1 MAIPANFDSATG
13 ALTGDHLDNTIA
25 TGRDAAR
32 PTPNLRGDPDAGGQI
47 QSAVHQPTPSLRGDP
62 DDGGQIQSAVH
73 RPTPSLRDDP
83 DAGGQ
88 IQSAV
93 HRPTPSLRDDPD
105 AGGQIQGV
113 VHRPTPSLRD
123 DPDAGGIQS
132 TVHRPT
138 PSLGSDPD
146 SGGQIQSAMQRPT
159 PSLWDDPD
167 AGGQIQS
174 VVQQF
179 AGGQHTFTA
188 PDMAGASDQLVMLG
202 ATSRLVQAMASFS
215 AAGAADTSN
224 TLPLGAETSQP
235 SFLTTPQHA

>member
-1 MAIPANFDSATG
+1 MAIPASFDSATG
-13 ALTGDHLDNTIA
+13 ALTGDNLDNTIA

-32 PTPNLRGDPDAGGQI
+32 M
-47 QSAVHQPTPSLRGDP
+47 TPSLRGDP

-93 HRPTPSLRDDPD
+93 HRPAPSLRSDPD
-105 AGGQIQGV
+105 AGGQIQ
-113 VHRPTPSLRD
+113 S
-123 DPDAGGIQS
+123 DPDA
-132 TVHRPT
+132 
-138 PSLGSDPD
+138 
-146 SGGQIQSAMQRPT
+146 GGQIQSAMQRPT

-174 VVQQF
+174 VVQPF

-188 PDMAGASDQLVMLG
+188 SDLAGASDQLLMHG
-202 ATSRLVQAMASFS
+202 ATSRLVQATASFS
-215 AAGAADTSN
+215 AAGAADTST

-235 SFLTTPQHA
+235 SFLTTPQHP

>member
-1 MAIPANFDSATG
+1 MAIPASFDSATG
-13 ALTGDHLDNTIA
+13 ALTGDNLDNTIA

-32 PTPNLRGDPDAGGQI
+32 PTPSLRGDPDAGGQI
-47 QSAVHQPTPSLRGDP
+47 QSAVHQPTPSLRSDP
-62 DDGGQIQSAVH
+62 DAGGQIQSAVH
-73 RPTPSLRDDP
+73 RPTPSLRSDP

-105 AGGQIQGV
+105 AGGQIQ
-113 VHRPTPSLRD
+113 
-123 DPDAGGIQS
+123 
-132 TVHRPT
+132 
-138 PSLGSDPD
+138 
-146 SGGQIQSAMQRPT
+146 SAMHRPT

-179 AGGQHTFTA
+179 AGGQHTSTA
-188 PDMAGASDQLVMLG
+188 SDMAGASDQLLMLG
-202 ATSRLVQAMASFS
+202 ATSRLVQATASFS
-215 AAGAADTSN
+215 AAGAADTST

-235 SFLTTPQHA
+235 SFLTTPQHP

>member
-1 MAIPANFDSATG
+1 MAIPASFDSATG
-13 ALTGDHLDNTIA
+13 ALTGDNLDNTIA

-32 PTPNLRGDPDAGGQI
+32 M
-47 QSAVHQPTPSLRGDP
+47 TPSLRGDP

-93 HRPTPSLRDDPD
+93 HRPAPSLRSDPD
-105 AGGQIQGV
+105 AGGQIQ
-113 VHRPTPSLRD
+113 S
-123 DPDAGGIQS
+123 DPDA
-132 TVHRPT
+132 
-138 PSLGSDPD
+138 
-146 SGGQIQSAMQRPT
+146 GGQIQSAMQRPT

-174 VVQQF
+174 VVQPF

-188 PDMAGASDQLVMLG
+188 SDLAGASDQLVMPG
-202 ATSRLVQAMASFS
+202 STSRLVQAMASFS

-235 SFLTTPQHA
+235 PFLTTPQHP